1 MLLIGYSYS
10 NKMPQMKI
18 FFNKL
23 KIDAKIG
30 ILEHELRSTQIIEV
44 DIVLDIKTPTKVDDK
59 NIKTVLDYRK
69 IRNII
74 HEEAVRQH
82 VHLVETLL
90 FSISE
95 RLYREFEEIEKIDLK
110 IGKPAAFSDSDA
122 VGVQLISTRTDF

>member
-1 MLLIGYSYS
+1 MS
-10 NKMPQMKI
+10 QMKI

-30 ILEHELRSTQIIEV
+30 ILEHELRATQIIEV
-44 DIVLDIKTPTKVDDK
+44 DVVLDILTPSAVDDK

-69 IRNII
+69 IRDII
-74 HEEAVRQH
+74 REESVRQH

-90 FSISE
+90 LTISA
-95 RLYREFEEIEKIDLK
+95 RLYKEFDVIEAIDLK

-122 VGVQLISTRTDF
+122 VGVQLISTRSDF

>member
-1 MLLIGYSYS
+1 
-10 NKMPQMKI
+10 MKI

-30 ILEHELRSTQIIEV
+30 ILEHELRATQIIEV
-44 DIVLDIKTPTKVDDK
+44 DVVLEILTPSAVDDK

-69 IRNII
+69 IRDII
-74 HEEAVRQH
+74 REESVRQH

-90 FSISE
+90 LTISA
-95 RLYREFEEIEKIDLK
+95 RLYKEFDVIEAIDLK

-122 VGVQLISTRTDF
+122 VGVQLISTRSDF